1 MDFYIFKKSPF
12 SIFSLSISSILLLY
26 QKYTQLV
33 KFAPNTIVFKL
44 CDTYPEPFY
53 DIIELIIIIAGVFSM
68 RKYSL
73 VLFIV
78 ACYIFMLPINANADV
93 GPKPSPK
100 VIIEVIV

>member
-1 MDFYIFKKSPF
+1 LEDGEVFFLRTAAVFLLFDLIKFYTI
-12 SIFSLSISSILLLY
+12 
-26 QKYTQLV
+26 V

-53 DIIELIIIIAGVFSM
+53 DIIELIIIAGVFSM

-73 VLFIV
+73 VIFIV
-78 ACYIFMLPINANADV
+78 ACNIFMLPINANADV
-93 GPKPSPK
+93 GLKPSPK